1 MYTIRCGKGSLYTGI
16 TNNLQKRFDQ
26 HAKGLGAKY
35 LRGRLPLQLVFD
47 VQVAD
52 KSEALKIERK
62 IKGHSRS
69 EKERLIAAG
78 SVGL

>member
-1 MYTIRCGKGSLYTGI
+1 MIRCGRGSLYTGI
-16 TNNLQKRFDQ
+16 TNDLRKRLHK

-35 LRGRLPLQLVFD
+35 LRGRSPLELVFT

-62 IKGHSRS
+62 IKRLRRS
-69 EKERLIAAG
+69 EKERLIVSGLAG
-78 SVGL
+78 L